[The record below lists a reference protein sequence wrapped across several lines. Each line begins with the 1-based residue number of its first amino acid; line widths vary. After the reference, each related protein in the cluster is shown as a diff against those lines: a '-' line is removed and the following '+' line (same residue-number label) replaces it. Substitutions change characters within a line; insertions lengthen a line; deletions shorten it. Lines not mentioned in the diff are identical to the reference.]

1 MTPAILPT
9 PTTPLVPTETASW
22 PRPLKWTCDDLSQ
35 MGGLPSFRDRK
46 LMLID
51 GEILE
56 IALPGPPASIAQ
68 LLIEN
73 WLRTVFPPDRFC
85 VRIQLGMFFGI
96 NTDPVPD
103 IAVVQ
108 GSPRTQVRHPQT
120 ALLIVEVADSS
131 LPYDTGE
138 KASLY
143 AAAGIEDYWAIDVN
157 DGHLHLFRSPQP
169 DPTQHYGYGC
179 SQIQIL
185 NPKES
190 ISPLASPGHSV
201 TIAELLP

>member
-1 MTPAILPT
+1 MTPATLPT
-9 PTTPLVPTETASW
+9 STTSHPAKSGVDW
-22 PRPLKWTCDDLSQ
+22 PQPLKWTCDDLEQ

-46 LMLID
+46 VMLID

-56 IALPGPPASIAQ
+56 MVPPSSQASISQ
-68 LLIEN
+68 QLIEN
-73 WLRTVFPPDRFC
+73 WLRTIFPFDRFC
-85 VRIQLGMFFGI
+85 VRAQLGMVFGI

-108 GSPRTQVRHPQT
+108 GTPRDFGRHPRS

-131 LPYDTGE
+131 LAYDIGE

-143 AAAGIEDYWAIDVN
+143 AAASIADYWVVDVN
-157 DGHLHLFRSPQP
+157 NRRLHLFRTPQE
-169 DPTQHYGYGC
+169 DSTRHYGFGYRE
-179 SQIQIL
+179 IQVL
-185 NPKES
+185 DPHDR
-190 ISPLASPGHSV
+190 ISPLASPGNSI

>member
-1 MTPAILPT
+1 MTPATLPT
-9 PTTPLVPTETASW
+9 PTSSLAPGHSALW

-56 IALPGPPASIAQ
+56 MAPPGPPATIAQ

-108 GSPRTQVRHPQT
+108 GSPRTQVRHPKT

-131 LPYDTGE
+131 LAYDTGE

-143 AAAGIEDYWAIDVN
+143 AAAGIADYWVIDVN
-157 DGHLHLFRSPQP
+157 ESRLHVFRSPQP
-169 DPTQHYGYGC
+169 DPTQHYGHGYT
-179 SQIQIL
+179 QIQVLI
-185 NPKES
+185 PSES